1 MNPKTYADGFRQ
13 QVIDLIQDTIGDKNA
28 TYYPMVFVQL
38 VGNHA
43 AAWLLSQILY
53 WTDRTSDPEGW
64 FYKSFDDWKQ
74 EGCLS
79 RAQIER
85 ALYGDPRTRKA
96 RLTLA
101 ELGVETKVRRA
112 PDGSPTTHYR
122 IDRDVFLSKLAAFL
136 QPDLQQNDSPICDN
150 VADGTATFSQVELQQ
165 SGETRSTETS
175 SETPESEISSESSPP
190 TPPDDDDLKNFKTFE
205 RRFGRLK
212 EVTRIELRAAIER
225 LGAGR
230 VGEVV
235 ERCAKRGRSWAY
247 VLAALA
253 NEPTTETT
261 VSENTKALLAQM
273 LEGEYEVPE
282 QAVPTARVADVF
294 DPQSGWIVR
303 EVWQAVA
310 HQLEMQL
317 DRASFDTFL
326 RASMLLDYDR
336 DQSAFTVLVQT
347 SYAREMCQHRLYRL
361 IARVLRDVCRRPMEA
376 RFVTPSEWLGQGRVE
391 AIA

>member
-1 MNPKTYADGFRQ
+1 MNPKTRPDGFRQ
-13 QVIDLIQDTIGDKNA
+13 QVLDLIQTTIGDKNA

-38 VGNHA
+38 VGSHA

-53 WTDRTSDPEGW
+53 WSDRTSDPDGW
-64 FYKSFDDWKQ
+64 FYKSFDDWKR

-85 ALYGDPRTRKA
+85 ALHGDPRTRKV

-101 ELGVETKVRRA
+101 ELGVETKVKRA

-122 IDRDVFLSKLAAFL
+122 IDRDVFLSKLVAFL
-136 QPDLQQNDSPICDN
+136 QPDLPQSDSPICEN

-165 SGETRSTETS
+165 NGETRSAETS
-175 SETPESEISSESSPP
+175 SETSESEIGSESSPP
-190 TPPDDDDLKNFKTFE
+190 TPPDDDLKKLKAFE
-205 RRFGRLK
+205 GRFGRIK
-212 EVTRIELRAAIER
+212 ERVAAELRTEVAR

-253 NEPTTETT
+253 NEPTAEPI
-261 VSENTKALLAQM
+261 VSENTKALLEQMVDSPYEAPEPLAPSGRVMDIFEEKYGRTAQEM
-273 LEGEYEVPE
+273 
-282 QAVPTARVADVF
+282 
-294 DPQSGWIVR
+294 
-303 EVWQAVA
+303 WQGIA

-317 DRASFDTFL
+317 DRASYDTWL
-326 RASMLLDYDR
+326 RGAQLMDYDR
-336 DQSAFTVLVQT
+336 DQNAFTVLVQT
-347 SYAREMCQHRLYRL
+347 SYARDMCQFRLYRL
-361 IARVLRDVCRRPMEA
+361 ITRVLRHVCGRPMEA
-376 RFVTPSEWLGQGRVE
+376 RFVTAEVWRGQGRAVT
-391 AIA
+391 AA

>member
-1 MNPKTYADGFRQ
+1 MNPKIHSAGFRQ
-13 QVIDLIQDTIGDKNA
+13 QIIDLIQTTIGDKNA
-28 TYYPMVFVQL
+28 TYYPMIFVQL

-53 WTDRTSDPEGW
+53 WSDRTSDPDGW

-85 ALYGDPRTRKA
+85 ALHGDPRTRKS

-101 ELGVETKVRRA
+101 ELGVETKVKRA

-122 IDRDVFLSKLAAFL
+122 IDRDVFLSKLVAFL
-136 QPDLQQNDSPICDN
+136 QPDLPQSDSPICEN

-165 SGETRSTETS
+165 NSETRSAETS
-175 SETPESEISSESSPP
+175 SETSKSEIGSESSPP
-190 TPPDDDDLKNFKTFE
+190 TPPDDDLEKFKAFE
-205 RRFGRLK
+205 KRFGRLK
-212 EVTRIELRAAIER
+212 EAAAAGLRGAVER

-253 NEPTTETT
+253 NESAAEPT
-261 VSENTKALLAQM
+261 VSENTKALLEQIVDSA
-273 LEGEYEVPE
+273 YEAPKPLVPS
-282 QAVPTARVADVF
+282 TRVNEVF
-294 DPQSGWIVR
+294 DAQYGR
-303 EVWQAVA
+303 TAQETWQGIA

-317 DRASFDTFL
+317 DRASYDTWL
-326 RASMLLDYDR
+326 RGAQLMDYDR
-336 DQSAFTVLVQT
+336 EQSTFTVLVCT

-361 IARVLRDVCRRPMEA
+361 ITRVLRHVCGRPMEA
-376 RFVTPSEWLGQGRVE
+376 RFVTVEEWLGQGRAE
-391 AIA
+391 AVA

>member
-1 MNPKTYADGFRQ
+1 MNPKTQSDGFRQ

-38 VGNHA
+38 VGSHA

-64 FYKSFDDWKQ
+64 FYKSFEDWKQ

-85 ALYGDPRTRKA
+85 ALHGDPRTRKS

-101 ELGVETKVRRA
+101 ELGVETKVKRA

-122 IDRDVFLSKLAAFL
+122 IDREVFLSKLTTFL
-136 QPDLQQNDSPICDN
+136 QPDLPQNDIPICEN
-150 VADGTATFSQVELQQ
+150 GADGTATFSQVEMQQ

-175 SETPESEISSESSPP
+175 SETPASEISSESSPP
-190 TPPDDDDLKNFKTFE
+190 TPPDDDLEKIKAFE
-205 RRFGRLK
+205 GRFGRLK
-212 EVTRIELRAAIER
+212 EATKTELRAAIER
-225 LGAGR
+225 LGTGR

-253 NEPTTETT
+253 NEPAAETT
-261 VSENTKALLAQM
+261 VSENTKALLEQILDIGYKAPEP
-273 LEGEYEVPE
+273 LVPS
-282 QAVPTARVADVF
+282 ARVNEVF
-294 DPQSGWIVR
+294 DPQYGR
-303 EVWQAVA
+303 TAQEMWQGIA

-317 DRASFDTFL
+317 DRASYDTWL
-326 RASMLLDYDR
+326 RGAQLMDYDR
-336 DQSAFTVLVQT
+336 EQSMFTILVQT

-361 IARVLRDVCRRPMEA
+361 IARVLRDVCGRLMET
-376 RFVTPSEWLGQGRVE
+376 RFVTAEEWLGQGRVE